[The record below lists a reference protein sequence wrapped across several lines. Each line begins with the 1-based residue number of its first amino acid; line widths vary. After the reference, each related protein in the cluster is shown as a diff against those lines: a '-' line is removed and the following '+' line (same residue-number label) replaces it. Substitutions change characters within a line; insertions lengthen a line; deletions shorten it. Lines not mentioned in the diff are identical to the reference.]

1 MLKKK
6 PPHLIFWYFW
16 TNLAFLLAFC
26 NLDQKSKVGYMC
38 LIWQNLKFPKDPM
51 KEYKM
56 RVKTFPGLFV
66 SSNICSQ
73 VQYEC
78 SPLPWSSQNFYM
90 LLKYCIFIKTLLT
103 YIGLM
108 WWIGHGQFRLV
119 FVDEIFHKL
128 RRHSV
133 DMLLLYMFNLSR
145 LCFISH
151 FTLFHR

>member
-1 MLKKK
+1 MCN
-6 PPHLIFWYFW
+6 
-16 TNLAFLLAFC
+16 TNAPL
-26 NLDQKSKVGYMC
+26 
-38 LIWQNLKFPKDPM
+38 
-51 KEYKM
+51 
-56 RVKTFPGLFV
+56 
-66 SSNICSQ
+66 
-73 VQYEC
+73 

-90 LLKYCIFIKTLLT
+90 LLKYCIFINTLLT

-108 WWIGHGQFRLV
+108 WWIGHERFRLV

-151 FTLFHR
+151 FTLFHRILIIFCNLSVQTQSLIFLFWSEFKIVFKYIKLDPEISKYQTGRVFFQHPLHSIIQTWTW